1 MLCGAVKSL
10 IQVLIKGEGVDGD
23 AHKGVTVKHRSRVKQ
38 DPNQVNLRQVHLM
51 HSELIYQ
58 LQEQGF
64 KVSPA
69 SMGEN
74 ITTVGIK
81 LLDLPTG
88 TILKIGKDAQ
98 IEITGLRNPCAQ
110 LDQYQK
116 GLTAAVL
123 DKDAQGKI
131 IRKAGVMGIVIKG
144 GEVVSE
150 DLIAILLPAKP
161 HKPLEKV

>member
-1 MLCGAVKSL
+1 
-10 IQVLIKGEGVDGD
+10 
-23 AHKGVTVKHRSRVKQ
+23 
-38 DPNQVNLRQVHLM
+38 M